1 MNDIMG
7 GRVTPLSFQKEALFS
22 CVDRRGETDGAV
34 LIAKARRISVSIAG
48 ARLVYCLS

>member
-7 GRVTPLSFQKEALFS
+7 GRMTPLSLQKEVLFT
-22 CVDRRGETDGAV
+22 CIERRGETDGAV
-34 LIAKARRISVSIAG
+34 SIAKARHISVSIAG